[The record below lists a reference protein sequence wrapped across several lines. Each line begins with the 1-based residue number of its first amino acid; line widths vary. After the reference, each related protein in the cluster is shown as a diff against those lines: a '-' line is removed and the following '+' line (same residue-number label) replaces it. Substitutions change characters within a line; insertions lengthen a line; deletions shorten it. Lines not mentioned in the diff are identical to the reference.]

1 MPFVPSPKFAG
12 VKFFGA
18 LAFLLSAISA
28 NAGSNYSDAEAAN
41 HEGEKAEVHGKVFD
55 VHVTQSGMVMIN
67 FGAKYPAQTFTA
79 VIFKDHADQFPEP
92 EKFLGTTLSVSGE
105 IKMHNKRP
113 EMVVDA
119 PAQLKVLAEAPAATP
134 PPAPVPGAAG
144 KSAETIV
151 GPDGVTR
158 RIVPFSF

>member
-1 MPFVPSPKFAG
+1 MQAAPFSNFSRMKIFS
-12 VKFFGA
+12 A
-18 LAFLLSAISA
+18 LAFLMSAISA
-28 NAGSNYSDAEAAN
+28 SAASYSDTEAAN
-41 HEGEKAEVHGKVFD
+41 HEGENAEVHGKVFD

-79 VIFKDHADQFPEP
+79 VIFPDHANQFPDP
-92 EKFLGTTLSVSGE
+92 EKFLGATLSVSGE
-105 IKMHNKRP
+105 IKSHHNKP
-113 EMVVDA
+113 ELVVDA

-134 PPAPVPGAAG
+134 APAPVAGAAG